1 MNRLYLTTEDKLNHY
16 AIRKGQTYAI
26 DCNGYYFKVR
36 NKTITAMRYCRTTIR
51 NGRDL
56 WGFCLKLLSHG

>member
-16 AIRKGQTYAI
+16 AIIGGQTYAI
-26 DCNGYYFKVR
+26 DWNGDFFKIR
-36 NKTITAMRYCRTTIR
+36 PKTISSMRYCRTTIR

-56 WGFCLKLLSHG
+56 WGFCLKIIR